1 MEKLNK
7 ILLTIVLLIV
17 AFAFYVEHKS
27 LKEQIK
33 DNNIIKY
40 DTIYKK
46 EVVDSIE
53 YKIKTKDSVIINL
66 QHKFKTII
74 YEAQNNNDSDAVK
87 QFLELAGAE

>member
-1 MEKLNK
+1 MEKINK
-7 ILLTIVLLIV
+7 IILIIVLLIV

-27 LKEQIK
+27 LKEQVGG
-33 DNNIIKY
+33 NIIKY

>member
-1 MEKLNK
+1 MEKINK
-7 ILLTIVLLIV
+7 IILIIVLLIF

-27 LKEQIK
+27 LKEQVG
-33 DNNIIKY
+33 NNIIKY

-74 YEAQNNNDSDAVK
+74 YEAQTNNDSDAVK